1 MFAANEE
8 QGRRYY
14 AGGPF
19 FSDGPNQIIP
29 PSRRIPMTRTRFV
42 LTALLLA
49 IGATSTAPSS
59 VHAQQKKSRDLITR
73 EEIDASA
80 QKDQDIYEVIR
91 GLRPHFLAPAR
102 GIRTLGNSSTRM
114 SLYVDGA
121 RESDFNALKN
131 IMAVSVEEVRYLDP
145 TQSEAEYGSVA
156 NGGAVVLKRIKD
168 GGDVRPPAIK
178 PPQH

>member
-1 MFAANEE
+1 MLRA
-8 QGRRYY
+8 
-14 AGGPF
+14 
-19 FSDGPNQIIP
+19 
-29 PSRRIPMTRTRFV
+29 RFV

-49 IGATSTAPSS
+49 GGITSAAPGTL
-59 VHAQQKKSRDLITR
+59 HAQKKSRDIITR

-80 QKDQDIYEVIR
+80 LKDQDIYAVIR
-91 GLRPHFLAPAR
+91 ALRPHFLAPAR

-156 NGGAVVLKRIKD
+156 NGGAVLVKRIK
-168 GGDVRPPAIK
+168 GNAEVLPPAIK